1 MTTILNFFLLLP
13 PITVDLFHTNA
24 PFLLLPP
31 ASCGIEEAEQPEGHQ
46 ESEEGHG
53 DAPLIPAPNTSA
65 LEEMANYSN
74 KRKLRHTRRSLE
86 TAVPT

>member
-1 MTTILNFFLLLP
+1 MALINPLSLSLA
-13 PITVDLFHTNA
+13 A
-24 PFLLLPP
+24 P
-31 ASCGIEEAEQPEGHQ
+31 CGLEEPEEQQKEEEFEEEQ
-46 ESEEGHG
+46 E
-53 DAPLIPAPNTSA
+53 DPNPIPAPNTSA